1 MKLIKD
7 YIYSLN
13 SVTDPYQEDLWQE
26 SERPIITS
34 DEMPTRKTDKEFIQ
48 FLLSRVE
55 DLERRVDSLEKTKE
69 YSNEN

>member
-13 SVTDPYQEDLWQE
+13 GVTDPYQEDLWQE

-34 DEMPTRKTDKEFIQ
+34 DEIPTRKTDKEFIQ